1 LSFSIFVYRMTA
13 VDLAKMRKYL
23 PYIAIISAVLLSIVT
38 IILAVSLMATGTEG
52 KVSQSDVNI
61 RLAPCHH

>member
-1 LSFSIFVYRMTA
+1 
-13 VDLAKMRKYL
+13 L

-38 IILAVSLMATGTEG
+38 IILAVSLMTTGTEG